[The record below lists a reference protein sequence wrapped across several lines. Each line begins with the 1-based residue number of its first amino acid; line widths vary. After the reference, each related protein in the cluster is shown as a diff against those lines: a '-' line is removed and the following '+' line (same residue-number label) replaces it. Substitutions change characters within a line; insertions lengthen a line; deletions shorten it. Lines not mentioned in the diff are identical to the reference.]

1 MWPRVTNI
9 IEKSSTTI
17 TYSTFNQQVDPE
29 SSSDKVDLIGTV
41 RDLFPGLQDP
51 TVPVI
56 SVPGKVNPFSIY
68 SYQTKPYLA
77 KVSTQK
83 SVGLGESSYSA
94 PNTNTGNYPY
104 PQNMGLAVYETTPY
118 VSPLELFY
126 ESSTADLISDLNLS
140 IENENTNIT
149 GISPFISSFLESM
162 ALGTQL
168 TTDFFPVAG
177 GVNLTNTTLNPNFTC
192 FSYSLDGSLDT
203 STPQAFRFVINS
215 GAQPG
220 SYIIKTND
228 RFYAGSSAEPAT
240 FVDFKGKFLFTLTF
254 IQSDGVQ
261 VNQSLTLQLE
271 NVAPVVEVP
280 VIDLTGLVTTS
291 SPSIVVVNNGNPKES
306 NRGQNGSARS
316 NAAGDLEPW
325 NTTFTPIGFT
335 SGWSIDRIEKLSAI
349 TGNLEIARATI
360 EPNSSTT
367 NLITDWV
374 QVAQNSNNY
383 PTFQN
388 GTAGGPAT
396 DEWSNFAITGQLNS
410 SGANPG
416 PLNEAG
422 FTYNIYMNLR
432 DTLQAQSLQ
441 VANTNSAKI
450 SYSVGAPNY
459 SAQVVI
465 LAYSSNPTPSLN
477 GQSMQ
482 ASGNNN
488 NRVYKFQ
495 FQNWTNQKVY
505 LYMDCSVTSAGTPP
519 GSQMNALMA
528 TQFGSAASYGDGAA
542 TSFTDATGDTFNIG
556 SNTANSFT
564 TNQNIPGG
572 GFNSGTAG
580 FIRRTQFASLQ
591 PFNAASGGLNPT
603 NNDFTNLKAAGLQP
617 GQKSANPPVTQVY
630 DYSGGAIVNLNTR
643 CSIQGANNT
652 SQATFNISWSYLP
665 QSSFKPVNDPFY
677 VDNSSQ
683 LYSCSYVGTINP
695 PFYVGSNGQPDGYPT
710 VDMGASPGQF
720 DGP

>member
-1 MWPRVTNI
+1 
-9 IEKSSTTI
+9 
-17 TYSTFNQQVDPE
+17 
-29 SSSDKVDLIGTV
+29 
-41 RDLFPGLQDP
+41 
-51 TVPVI
+51 
-56 SVPGKVNPFSIY
+56 
-68 SYQTKPYLA
+68 
-77 KVSTQK
+77 
-83 SVGLGESSYSA
+83 
-94 PNTNTGNYPY
+94 
-104 PQNMGLAVYETTPY
+104 
-118 VSPLELFY
+118 
-126 ESSTADLISDLNLS
+126 
-140 IENENTNIT
+140 
-149 GISPFISSFLESM
+149 
-162 ALGTQL
+162 
-168 TTDFFPVAG
+168 
-177 GVNLTNTTLNPNFTC
+177 
-192 FSYSLDGSLDT
+192 
-203 STPQAFRFVINS
+203 
-215 GAQPG
+215 
-220 SYIIKTND
+220 
-228 RFYAGSSAEPAT
+228 
-240 FVDFKGKFLFTLTF
+240 
-254 IQSDGVQ
+254 
-261 VNQSLTLQLE
+261 
-271 NVAPVVEVP
+271 
-280 VIDLTGLVTTS
+280 
-291 SPSIVVVNNGNPKES
+291 
-306 NRGQNGSARS
+306 
-316 NAAGDLEPW
+316 
-325 NTTFTPIGFT
+325 
-335 SGWSIDRIEKLSAI
+335 
-349 TGNLEIARATI
+349 
-360 EPNSSTT
+360 
-367 NLITDWV
+367 
-374 QVAQNSNNY
+374 
-383 PTFQN
+383 
-388 GTAGGPAT
+388 
-396 DEWSNFAITGQLNS
+396 
-410 SGANPG
+410 
-416 PLNEAG
+416 
-422 FTYNIYMNLR
+422 MNLR